1 MGNKTFFKK
10 AIKEEISYRDIFSD
24 VFVKHTKEDSARIFI
39 AGTPLTTP
47 SRAEMLANWTKPYA
61 FIRFFVIDL
70 LAIGILYLMHYIFG
84 DIMSLNM
91 LFILISSIVPLT
103 MMVMVWEMNI
113 PRNISFAEVLQMLLI
128 GGALGCF
135 FTMALNNV
143 LDKFQI
149 MQDETLQVTFAGLVE
164 EPAKLI
170 PVYMILSRKDKKRP
184 YILNGILIGFAVG
197 TGFAVV
203 ESIGYSF
210 LAFTKGIMFTT
221 VDVINGKTSEDM
233 ILAVGAYCGLNQAL
247 VRMFAGVVGHGVYTS
262 LGGGALMLA
271 KGKENL
277 SPKHLLSPKFL
288 IYFAAAIFLHT
299 CNNAPIGSEL
309 FILDVIPVKCVV
321 VLIPLGFLLWLPM
334 LRKGVNQVARISL
347 AENGSLTRA
356 INGAPA
362 DENKNRENRYEKP
375 APVAE
380 HNGYTPVREEETWCL
395 VGISGSWK
403 EREISLYKGRQMVMG
418 RSPKKATL
426 VLENSPR
433 VSGAHCELYF
443 DGEKLMVRDLGSM
456 NGTYLDQD
464 KLLPQAATIMRENS
478 ILCLGDNTC
487 SFRLVRKMRRV
498 S

>member
-24 VFVKHTKEDSARIFI
+24 AFVKHTKEDSARIFI

-47 SRAEMLANWTKPYA
+47 SRADMLAEWTKPYA

-70 LAIGILYLMHYIFG
+70 LAIVILYLMHYIFG
-84 DIMSLNM
+84 DVMSLNM

-113 PRNISFAEVLQMLLI
+113 PRNISFTEVLKMILI

-135 FTMALNNV
+135 FTMLLDNV
-143 LDKFQI
+143 LDELHI
-149 MQDETLQVTFAGLVE
+149 LQDETLRTTFAGLVE

-197 TGFAVV
+197 TGFAIV

-210 LAFTKGIMFTT
+210 YAFTGGIVSTT
-221 VDVINGKTSEDM
+221 AKVMEGEAREAM
-233 ILAVGAYCGLNQAL
+233 IIPTGAYWGLNQAL
-247 VRMFAGVVGHGVYTS
+247 VRMFSGVVGHGVYTS

-277 SPKHLLSPKFL
+277 SPKHLFSPKFL

-299 CNNAPIGSEL
+299 CNNVPIGENL
-309 FILDVIPVKCVV
+309 FILNVIPLKS
-321 VLIPLGFLLWLPM
+321 VLVLLPLGFLLWLPM
-334 LRKGVNQVARISL
+334 LRKGVNQVARISM

-356 INGAPA
+356 VNGGHGL
-362 DENKNRENRYEKP
+362 EKNYEKP
-375 APVAE
+375 EPVIE
-380 HNGYTPVREEETWCL
+380 YEEYMPQREELSWCL
-395 VGISGSWK
+395 VGLSGSWK
-403 EREISLYKGRQMVMG
+403 EREISLYKGRQMIVG
-418 RSPKKATL
+418 RSPQKATL
-426 VLENSPR
+426 VLENSPK

-464 KLLPQAATIMRENS
+464 KLLPQAVTVMRENS